1 MELYVNFLLTFGNN
15 VQRTG
20 ELRLCEKLRD
30 FGWSNVATLD
40 RADQQTRLAKTQEH
54 AMRAKNGGGEE
65 CVIECNLPRV
75 ENCESRSGD
84 TDCIANLT
92 TTTTLRLPSRA
103 SGFHE

>member
-1 MELYVNFLLTFGNN
+1 M
-15 VQRTG
+15 QRTG

-54 AMRAKNGGGEE
+54 AMRAKNGGGKE

-75 ENCESRSGD
+75 E
-84 TDCIANLT
+84 IA
-92 TTTTLRLPSRA
+92 SRA
-103 SGFHE
+103 RATPIASRILRQRRLSDFPREQAVFTSRRYV